1 MKTYRKIAT
10 VQAKLFKKGDQD
22 GFVHPGGI
30 LGAMEDSRY
39 GIKPTLVPFIK
50 TLENNHHQGE
60 FGKHYL
66 CVGVDGERWLVE
78 KSIFE
83 RTYEEVKEEINNL

>member
-1 MKTYRKIAT
+1 MKTYRKTAT
-10 VQAKLFKKGDQD
+10 VQAKIFEQGDED
-22 GFVHPGGI
+22 GFIHPEGL

-39 GIKPTLVPFIK
+39 GIKSIPSPFIK
-50 TLENNHHQGE
+50 TLENQHHMGE
-60 FGKHYL
+60 FGNHYI

-83 RTYEEVKEEINNL
+83 RTYEECK